1 MCPTGLGDNYIR
13 LDALRGSMID
23 EHKYGSFTIDKKLYQ
38 GSVKLVEG
46 AVRYWDPQEYE
57 ITSEDLRALLLG
69 KPEFVVIGL
78 GPGGLFKVG
87 EDVMRSL
94 SMRKIRSYVGK
105 NVEMIKRYNEL
116 LRDKKKVNAIF
127 PCRG

>member
-1 MCPTGLGDNYIR
+1 
-13 LDALRGSMID
+13 MIED
-23 EHKYGSFTIDKKLYQ
+23 HKYGSFTIDGRLYQ
-38 GSVKLVEG
+38 GSVKIVEG

-57 ITSEDLRALLLG
+57 ITPEDLRAVLLG

-94 SMRKIRSYVGK
+94 SMRKIRSHVGK